1 MLSTKNGI
9 GTLISLAALVS
20 VGSMAHAATITVS
33 GAVTQSA
40 TGSVG
45 PLGIGQTRT
54 QSLNLDDGQDFAVG
68 TLEVANRLVGGEQQL
83 SVRFLD
89 LRIGTN
95 GTNTART
102 FTIAIDQDFT
112 VSNLLIGNQA
122 EAKQT
127 FNATSNM
134 IREGQRWSAQA
145 QAFHEGVEIPRLSFA
160 TPVSSNANGW
170 AHGSR
175 DVDLGTTNPQH
186 VTVSGVYR
194 IRTVYTFTVQSNPAC
209 DWMAIEFNPDNPYHD
224 GLDRLGS
231 SAHLA
236 IVPLP
241 PAAWAGIGGLGVV
254 GIAARIRRRRLEAAE
269 AAE

>member
-1 MLSTKNGI
+1 MLSRKTGI
-9 GTLISLAALVS
+9 TTLAIATLISV
-20 VGSMAHAATITVS
+20 VGVAQAATIS
-33 GAVTQSA
+33 VTGDVHLNP

-45 PLGIGQTRT
+45 PLGIGQVAT
-54 QSLNLDDGQDFAVG
+54 QQLHADDGQDWAVG
-68 TLEVANRLVGGEQQL
+68 TLEVANRLVGGQQQL

-89 LRIGTN
+89 LRVGTVN
-95 GTNTART
+95 TNTTRNI
-102 FTIAIDQDFT
+102 TIAIDQDF
-112 VSNLLIGNQA
+112 VLSSERLANRA

-170 AHGSR
+170 ARGWR

-186 VTVSGVYR
+186 IDTSGVYR
-194 IRTVYTFTVQSNPAC
+194 IRTVYTFTLQSNPAC

-254 GIAARIRRRRLEAAE
+254 GIAARIRRRKLEASEAAE
-269 AAE
+269 

>member
-1 MLSTKNGI
+1 MLSTKTSI
-9 GTLISLAALVS
+9 STLITLSTLLS
-20 VGSMAHAATITVS
+20 VGSLAQAATISVS
-33 GAVTQSA
+33 GAVTQNA

-45 PLGIGQTRT
+45 PLGIGQTRV
-54 QSLNLDDGQDFAVG
+54 QSVHLDDGQDFLVG
-68 TLEVANRLVGGEQQL
+68 NLEVANRLVGGQQQL

-89 LRIGTN
+89 LRVGTN
-95 GTNTART
+95 NTNTART
-102 FTIAIDQDFT
+102 FTMSIDQDFV
-112 VSNLLIGNQA
+112 VSNQLIGNQA

-145 QAFHEGVEIPRLSFA
+145 QAFHEGVEIPRLSFN

-170 AHGSR
+170 ANGWR
-175 DVDLGTTNPQH
+175 DVDLGTTNQQH

-254 GIAARIRRRRLEAAE
+254 GIAARIRRRKLEAAE
-269 AAE
+269 VAE